1 MDWTTY
7 LITRSDY
14 LAETTVDHL
23 TMAAWVIGMAVSAGI
38 VTGILIAKVPRL
50 AKPVLNLASIIQTI
64 PVLAM
69 FALLMPFVGIGSK
82 AGVLAVTLYSV
93 LPIIQN
99 TYTGIANVDP
109 SFIDAGRGMGMTE
122 RDLLLKVELP
132 LAIPVILAGIRTA
145 SVLAVAMVTL
155 IALIGGSGLGKVI
168 FRGIT
173 KVDNTEIMVG
183 AILAAS
189 LALLADGILGLAEKK
204 LRWDSVKRADG

>member
-1 MDWTTY
+1 MDWTAY

-14 LAETTVDHL
+14 LVETTVDHL
-23 TMAAWVIGMAVSAGI
+23 TMAAWVIAMAVSAGI
-38 VTGILIAKVPRL
+38 VTGILIAKLPRL
-50 AKPVLNLASIIQTI
+50 ARPVLNLASIIQTI

-82 AGVLAVTLYSV
+82 AGVLAVSLYSV

-132 LAIPVILAGIRTA
+132 LAMPVILAGIRTA

-155 IALIGGSGLGKVI
+155 VALIGGSGLGKVI

-183 AILAAS
+183 AILAAI
-189 LALLADGILGLAEKK
+189 LAILADGILGLAEKK
-204 LRWDSVKRADG
+204 LRWDSAKRVSG

>member
-7 LITRSDY
+7 LTTRSDY
-14 LAETTVDHL
+14 LVKTTVDHL
-23 TMAAWVIGMAVSAGI
+23 TMAAWVIAMAVSAGI
-38 VTGILIAKVPRL
+38 VTGIFIAKLSRL

-82 AGVLAVTLYSV
+82 AGVIAVTLYSV

-99 TYTGIANVDP
+99 TYTGITNVDP

-122 RDLLLKVELP
+122 RDLLIKVELP
-132 LAIPVILAGIRTA
+132 LAMPVILAGIRTA
-145 SVLAVAMVTL
+145 SVLAVAMITL
-155 IALIGGSGLGKVI
+155 VALIGGSGLGKVI

-183 AILAAS
+183 AILAAI
-189 LALLADGILGLAEKK
+189 LAILADGILGLAEKK
-204 LRWDSVKRADG
+204 LRWDSAKRVRG